1 MPQTG
6 TQGEGTGRRWPSPPA
21 RREAWEGRSPPCPPL
36 DLGHPPSWT
45 VRTYLPV
52 VWAPVCCSLLGCPS
66 PRRQQA
72 PGLRR
77 FAKQA
82 SGATFEGSLRVLTPR
97 GLSSDLNL
105 RAVAKAQTH
114 LPWNHCILVRA
125 GSLPPALQPLGQVCQ
140 APRGILV
147 RKSSLLPLQPPWSEA
162 KSRAAVPSSG
172 VKAMDVV
179 PWARLRQPH
188 LGAVFSGKCRG
199 SGSRGSAPAAAVT
212 GFGLRVCCFGQLSK
226 GSVTL

>member
-1 MPQTG
+1 M
-6 TQGEGTGRRWPSPPA
+6 
-21 RREAWEGRSPPCPPL
+21 
-36 DLGHPPSWT
+36 
-45 VRTYLPV
+45 

-147 RKSSLLPLQPPWSEA
+147 RKSSLLPLQPPRSEA

-172 VKAMDVV
+172 VRAMDVV

-188 LGAVFSGKCRG
+188 LGAVFSGRPRQMQRLSTGG
-199 SGSRGSAPAAAVT
+199 SSHRVWASSLLLRAA
-212 GFGLRVCCFGQLSK
+212 FKGLCH
-226 GSVTL
+226 SVTSLTVVTWAERNGGHAVPVSQTQRRGGKWHICPC